1 MVKRIEPMRQ
11 CPRHLKQSERNSLVK
26 VESKPFLP
34 MRQVSIDMSKPR
46 RNQNRSPGEVN
57 VAKKKG
63 LLSDQQLLDSNEHSF
78 EDSLEFT
85 SRNSNTNDSVI
96 KTRRGPLGR
105 PSGFQEVKNK
115 FDQKAVMEYFD
126 KLAGTTKDVRL
137 YDIRETQVKA
147 PSSRFLSPLAQGGLT
162 FDKRRFSKHSSNLA
176 ETQLERDIKKLMRDP
191 SIKSR
196 QELLLNSMNQNLK
209 EIDHRVQVQ
218 EQRNIKIQ
226 ETLETPVNQIIWDAN
241 KIKQKN
247 EVLA

>member
-1 MVKRIEPMRQ
+1 
-11 CPRHLKQSERNSLVK
+11 
-26 VESKPFLP
+26 
-34 MRQVSIDMSKPR
+34 MRQVSIDMNKPK
-46 RNQNRSPGEVN
+46 RNQNRSPGELIF
-57 VAKKKG
+57 AKKKG
-63 LLSDQQLLDSNEHSF
+63 LLSDQQLLDSYEHSL
-78 EDSLEFT
+78 EDSLEFI
-85 SRNSNTNDSVI
+85 SRNSNTNDSAI
-96 KTRRGPLGR
+96 KTRRGPPGR

-147 PSSRFLSPLAQGGLT
+147 PSARFLSPLAQGGLT

-176 ETQLERDIKKLMRDP
+176 ETQLERDIKKLMRNP

-209 EIDHRVQVQ
+209 DIDHRVQVQ
-218 EQRNIKIQ
+218 EQRNIKVQ

-241 KIKQKN
+241 KIK
-247 EVLA
+247 